1 MSSDEGLLSV
11 SDTSMEEHEGL
22 TYREIEE
29 LENTLLEGDT
39 QRINKPKGQNTPN
52 NEETQQ
58 MEDEPKLDPNMTTP
72 EGPSKANK
80 TKQRTAQEKDENDE
94 KKQNE
99 VDSVKEPEK
108 MNLRHKKPRNY
119 MDQHTGKITPQKCD
133 ECDNMKKKVKA
144 LEEKM
149 KTASSMTPKTKKL
162 QEEIKTLKDQAKQM
176 MNERIDQELQQE
188 EITELKEKV
197 ETLHQNTRDL
207 EEKVDTLQH
216 ENECLIVCNDTLQ
229 EELEECTPKTEYNQL
244 EQENKTLKQTINN
257 MQIREAKNKAEH
269 DKTKQESNQRQNIID
284 KLNKEVA
291 DLTGKIKPKTE
302 ESVLILGD
310 SNAKRYTPKIQKDNK
325 KVEIALA

>member
-11 SDTSMEEHEGL
+11 SDTSMEEDEEL

-29 LENTLLEGDT
+29 LENTLLEGES
-39 QRINKPKGQNTPN
+39 QRTNRPKGQNTPN

-72 EGPSKANK
+72 EGPTKENK
-80 TKQRTAQEKDENDE
+80 TKQRTVQEKDENDD
-94 KKQNE
+94 KSQNGT
-99 VDSVKEPEK
+99 DNVKEPEK
-108 MNLRHKKPRNY
+108 MNLRHKKPINY
-119 MDQHTGKITPQKCD
+119 TNQHTGKTTPQKCD

-144 LEEKM
+144 LEEKI
-149 KTASSMTPKTKKL
+149 KTASSMTPKAKKL

-176 MNERIDQELQQE
+176 MNERIDQELQQV
-188 EITELKEKV
+188 EITDLKEKI
-197 ETLHQNTRDL
+197 EMLQQNTREL

-229 EELEECTPKTEYNQL
+229 EELEESTPKTEYNQI

-269 DKTKQESNQRQNIID
+269 DKTKQESNQ
-284 KLNKEVA
+284 
-291 DLTGKIKPKTE
+291 
-302 ESVLILGD
+302 
-310 SNAKRYTPKIQKDNK
+310 
-325 KVEIALA
+325 